1 MQTELLKILLVE
13 DNPSDVRLLQEAMA
27 ETETVEFELGHV
39 DRLSEA
45 LARLKVETFDL
56 ILLDLM
62 LPDSMGFETLTRIR
76 EADSTVP
83 IIVLTIIADE
93 SLAVEAVQ
101 QGAQDY
107 LVKEEISSRMLVW
120 GIRYAIERQ
129 RQVLALE
136 QELRALARLAR
147 PPQATITAQSFGLKP
162 LSESLPATFNELVEQ
177 YVLQL
182 ELALEQRAYKINHN
196 ISDNLR
202 TLSKELGILKAR
214 PRDIIDI
221 HTTALKKKI
230 NGATPKL
237 AQTLIEEGRLQLLEL
252 MGGLT
257 LFYLNHSFDIR
268 KPIVINSNDETLKE
282 DGLE

>member
-83 IIVLTIIADE
+83 LIVLTIIADE

>member
-1 MQTELLKILLVE
+1 MPTELLKILLVE
-13 DNPSDVRLLQEAMA
+13 DNPGDVRLLQEAMA
-27 ETETVEFELGHV
+27 ETEMVEFELGHV

-45 LARLKVETFDL
+45 LTRLERETFDL

-83 IIVLTIIADE
+83 VIVLTVIADE
-93 SLAVEAVQ
+93 AMAVEAVQ
-101 QGAQDY
+101 HGAQDY
-107 LVKEEISSRMLVW
+107 LVKGEISSRMLVW

-177 YVLQL
+177 YIVQL
-182 ELALEQRAYKINHN
+182 ELALEQGVYKINHN
-196 ISDNLR
+196 ISDNLWM
-202 TLSKELGILKAR
+202 LSKELGILKAR
-214 PRDIIDI
+214 PQDIIDI
-221 HTTALKKKI
+221 HTSALKKKI

-237 AQTLIEEGRLQLLEL
+237 AQALAEEGRLQLLEL
-252 MGGLT
+252 MGYLT
-257 LFYLNHSFDIR
+257 SFYLNHSLDIR
-268 KPIVINSNDETLKE
+268 KPIVTNSNDEPLKE
-282 DGLE
+282 DDLE

>member
-13 DNPSDVRLLQEAMA
+13 DNPGDVRLLQEAMA
-27 ETETVEFELGHV
+27 ETELVEFELEHA

-45 LARLKVETFDL
+45 LTRLEGETFDL

-62 LPDSMGFETLTRIR
+62 LPDSMGFETLTCIR

-83 IIVLTIIADE
+83 VIVLTVIADE

-107 LVKEEISSRMLVW
+107 LVKGEISSRMLVW

-177 YVLQL
+177 YILQL
-182 ELALEQRAYKINHN
+182 ELALEQRVYKINHN

-202 TLSKELGILKAR
+202 MLSKELGILKAR

-237 AQTLIEEGRLQLLEL
+237 AQALTEEGRLQLLEL
-252 MGGLT
+252 MGYLT
-257 LFYLNHSFDIR
+257 SFYLNHSLDIR
-268 KPIVINSNDETLKE
+268 KPIATNSNDELMKE
-282 DGLE
+282 DDLE